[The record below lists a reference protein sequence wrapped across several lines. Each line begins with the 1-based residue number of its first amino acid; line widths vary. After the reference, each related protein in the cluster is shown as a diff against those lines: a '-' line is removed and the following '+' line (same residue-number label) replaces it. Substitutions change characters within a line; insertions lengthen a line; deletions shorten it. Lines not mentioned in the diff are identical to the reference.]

1 MRGADGR
8 LARLPALDGVRAIA
22 ILLVIAGHF
31 IGFGGLGVAGVTVFF
46 VLSGFLITRLLV
58 VEIEAAGRLRFGR
71 FYWRRACRILP
82 AYMVWVAVTWLILG
96 NAALPEDRR
105 AVTGLLTYTYN
116 YVTPTPW
123 GFNSI
128 IHPAWSLSVEEQF
141 YLLWPL
147 ALALLTV
154 ARARRGLVFFFG
166 AVVAW
171 RGIAAFVLHLPQAY
185 LDWAFETN
193 ACSLAAG
200 CWLALYTLEGRPI
213 WWTRFAR
220 PPAVTMA
227 LGLALSAICL
237 GMQPTAGTA
246 LWAVPLATIVAFC
259 LVSLALPLQRDAAL
273 AHPVLRWIGAI
284 SYSLYLWHLW
294 GLGLGESLPVVH
306 WLQLLIGLVIAVF
319 LASASYYLIER
330 PVMRWRDFVSTRAP
344 VPA

>member
-1 MRGADGR
+1 MRDADGR
-8 LARLPALDGVRAIA
+8 LSRLPALDGVRAIA
-22 ILLVIAGHF
+22 ILLVVAGHF

-58 VEIEAAGRLRFGR
+58 AEMEGTGHLRFGR

-82 AYMVWVAVTWLILG
+82 AYMVWVGATWLILG
-96 NAALPEDRR
+96 NAALLDDRR
-105 AVTGLLTYTYN
+105 ALVGLLTYTYN

-141 YLLWPL
+141 YFLWPL
-147 ALALLTV
+147 ALSLLTV
-154 ARARRGLVFFFG
+154 ARARKALVLFLG
-166 AVVAW
+166 AVVVW
-171 RGIAAFVLHLPQAY
+171 RAIAAFGLHLPQTY

-200 CWLALYTLEGRPI
+200 CWLALYTIEGQPA

-220 PPAVTMA
+220 PPAVTIT
-227 LGLALSAICL
+227 LGLILSALCL
-237 GMQPTAGTA
+237 GMQPMAGTA
-246 LWAVPLATIVAFC
+246 LWAVPLATVVAFC
-259 LVSLALPLQRDAAL
+259 FVSLALPLGRHATL
-273 AHPVLRWIGAI
+273 AHPVLRWIGAV

-294 GLGLGESLPVVH
+294 GLGLGESLPVPR
-306 WLQLLIGLVIAVF
+306 WLQLPVGLAIALF

-330 PVMRWRDFVSTRAP
+330 PVLSWRDAVPTPAP